1 MKAAAG
7 IVLPTVIGVLV
18 LVELLAVAI
27 LTVAL
32 QEITVSRERAAAVQL
47 QLAARST
54 TAQLSSGP
62 VPAIQALAPGG
73 RLPLPLPADT
83 SAAVASAE
91 IQRVSPGLFLLRTTA
106 QSGLGASWSRTTVG
120 TLLNGFD
127 SQTVLNRLPGALNVG
142 TSAHLEGAAS
152 VDGSSTSDPAFACPS
167 WLTYPD
173 SAAGIAHGSAAAIA
187 VDNAARVVGAPPF
200 LELAV
205 AADSAGLGGFG
216 LEVLTSWADRQQSG
230 TVDLMPEISATLCST
245 TTPNNWGAPLDA
257 LHPCANFFPLI
268 RSAGDLVIASGAGQ
282 GTLIVDGNLL
292 LEGGTTFLGLVIV
305 AGTLTLN
312 PGARIEGAARARAA
326 VLHAG
331 AVRRSNCA
339 LSNALTRASALNR
352 LMPRRGRRWIPV
364 S

>member
-1 MKAAAG
+1 MKVAAG

-62 VPAIQALAPGG
+62 VPGIQALAPGG
-73 RLPLPLPADT
+73 RLPLPADT

-120 TLLNGFD
+120 ALLNGFD
-127 SQTVLNRLPGALNVG
+127 SQTVLNRLPGALNVA
-142 TSAHLEGAAS
+142 TSARLEGAAS
-152 VDGSSTSDPAFACPS
+152 VDGSSASDPAVACPS
-167 WLTYPD
+167 WLSYPD

-230 TVDLMPEISATLCST
+230 TVDLMPEISGTLCST

-292 LEGGTTFLGLVIV
+292 LEGGTTFFGLVIV

-312 PGARIEGAARARAA
+312 PGARIEGAVRAGAA

-352 LMPRRGRRWIPV
+352 LVPRRGRRWIPV